1 MSIQKLHPVLHEEI
15 LEFEKKI
22 HEYNLENKDICEEI
36 VQQIRS
42 IVAAI
47 FPDLTLQLYG
57 SFATGLCMPFSDID
71 LVIVDQN
78 NNEIDK
84 DHVLVE

>member
-1 MSIQKLHPVLHEEI
+1 MSIHKLHPVLHEEI

>member
-47 FPDLTLQLYG
+47 FPDLT
-57 SFATGLCMPFSDID
+57 
-71 LVIVDQN
+71 VI
-78 NNEIDK
+78 
-84 DHVLVE
+84 L